1 MGLNI
6 KDIARMANVSPATV
20 SRVINGTGNVNEEN
34 RQRVLKV
41 LEETG
46 YKPNALAR
54 GLLKS
59 RTNVIGIIVPD
70 LSNINFAEYVK
81 GIENEAKKHD
91 FNILLTTSGN
101 SAENEISYFQLF
113 KEKRLDGIIFSGT
126 VFTKKHKVE
135 IEKTDIPV
143 LVFGQNFG
151 HPALISI
158 NIDNEMA
165 AYEATKYLLSKGAKS
180 PCMIAGPL
188 WDKSAGYNR
197 YSGFLK
203 AIIEEGINPNSISV
217 EEGDFSIKSGYNAMK
232 KILKKNTIDAVLA
245 GNDYMALGAIKCLV
259 DENKRIPDDV
269 QVMGFDDIVI
279 SEIYNPSLSTVKI
292 DFHQA
297 GKLSARKLIKAIEG
311 EEVEKDI
318 EFPYEIILRNT
329 TKL

>member
-6 KDIARMANVSPATV
+6 KDIAKMANVSPATV

-34 RQRVLKV
+34 KQRVLKV

-81 GIENEAKKHD
+81 GIENEAKKYD
-91 FNILLTTSGN
+91 YNIILTTSGN

-126 VFTKKHKVE
+126 IFTKKHKME
-135 IEKTDIPV
+135 LDKTDIPV

-151 HPALISI
+151 YNKLISM
-158 NIDNEMA
+158 NIDNQSA
-165 AYEATKYLLSKGAKS
+165 AYEATKTLLSKGAKKI
-180 PCMIAGPL
+180 CMITGPL
-188 WDKSAGYNR
+188 WDKAAGYDR

-203 AIIEEGINPNSISV
+203 ALTEEGISPNSIPT
-217 EEGDFSIKSGYNAMK
+217 EEGDFSINSGYRAMK
-232 KILKKNTIDAVLA
+232 KILKRYEVDAVLA
-245 GNDYMALGAIKCLV
+245 ANDYMALGAVRCLV
-259 DENKRIPDDV
+259 DENKKIPDDV

-279 SEIYNPSLSTVKI
+279 SEIYNPSLSTVRI
-292 DFHQA
+292 DFYNA
-297 GKLSARKLIKAIEG
+297 GKLSARNIIKAIEG
-311 EEVEKDI
+311 EKI
-318 EFPYEIILRNT
+318 EENIKLSYEIVLRGS
-329 TKL
+329 TK